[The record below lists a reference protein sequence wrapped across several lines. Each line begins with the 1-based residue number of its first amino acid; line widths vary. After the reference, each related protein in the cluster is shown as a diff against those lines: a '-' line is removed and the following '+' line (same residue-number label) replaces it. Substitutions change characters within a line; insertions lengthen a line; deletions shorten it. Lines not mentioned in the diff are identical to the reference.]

1 MEKINGMAISK
12 ATHADI
18 PAIQK
23 IADITWQAT
32 YGTIISEEQLTY
44 MLHQI
49 YSTGA
54 LEKQMAQGHH
64 FYVLTEAE
72 KTIGFIDVEKIN
84 DTKTKLH
91 KIYLLPDRQG
101 KNYGKLLI
109 NFAIEKA
116 KENKSAALQL
126 NVNRHNKA
134 KNFYEKHG
142 FVIKHEEDIDIG
154 NGFYMN
160 DYAMELELG

>member
-1 MEKINGMAISK
+1 
-12 ATHADI
+12 
-18 PAIQK
+18 
-23 IADITWQAT
+23 
-32 YGTIISEEQLTY
+32 
-44 MLHQI
+44 
-49 YSTGA
+49 
-54 LEKQMAQGHH
+54 MAQGHH
-64 FYVLTEAE
+64 FYVLTEQE